1 MINVTV
7 EELQRIMATIEEAL
21 LLHRQW
27 REGVDRALS
36 CHLPPAENDLQ
47 QDSHQRCAF
56 GRWFYS
62 SANAQLRA
70 LPTFTKIGKLHQ
82 AMHDSARSLCAHS
95 QEQQTALVEDY
106 DRFLGDLAEFKG
118 ELLGL
123 RERVSFTLQ
132 NIDPLTGALKHGKL
146 LPDLRREQK
155 HMKESGTPYSLLLLD
170 LDLRDV
176 NKIRGRALGDT
187 ILRTT
192 IQKIRE
198 ELPASDKVYRYG
210 GAEFVIC
217 LPGRNAAHADT
228 TKEHLLKKIHQ
239 VLVDVMGVPS
249 TALNIYYSIVELDP
263 HAYLEELLDQATR
276 STYAIGI

>member
-7 EELQRIMATIEEAL
+7 EELQRIMSTIEEAL
-21 LLHRQW
+21 LLHGQW

-36 CHLPPAENDLQ
+36 CHLPPTENDLQ
-47 QDSHQRCAF
+47 QGGHQRCAF

-82 AMHDSARSLCAHS
+82 AMHDSARTLCAHS
-95 QEQQTALVEDY
+95 QEQQAALVEDY

-155 HMKESGTPYSLLLLD
+155 QMKESGTPYSLLLLD

-198 ELPASDKVYRYG
+198 ELPATDKVYRYG

-217 LPGRNAAHADT
+217 LPGRNAAHANT
-228 TKEHLLKKIHQ
+228 TKEHLLKKLHQ
-239 VLVDVMGVPS
+239 VLVEVMGVPS
-249 TALNIYYSIVELDP
+249 TALNVYYSIVELEP

-276 STYAIGI
+276 STYAIGL

>member
-7 EELQRIMATIEEAL
+7 EELQRIMSTIEEAL
-21 LLHRQW
+21 LLHAQW

-47 QDSHQRCAF
+47 QDGHQRCAF

-70 LPTFTKIGKLHQ
+70 LPTFSKIGKLHQ
-82 AMHDSARSLCAHS
+82 SMHDSARTLCANS
-95 QEQQTALVEDY
+95 QEQQAALIEDY

-146 LPDLRREQK
+146 LPDLRREQR

-170 LDLRDV
+170 LDLRDI
-176 NKIRGRALGDT
+176 NKVRGRALGDT
-187 ILRTT
+187 ILRAT

-198 ELPASDKVYRYG
+198 ELPGTDKVYRYG

-217 LPGRNAAHADT
+217 LPGRNAAHANT

-239 VLVDVMGVPS
+239 VLVELMGVPS
-249 TALNIYYSIVELDP
+249 TALNIYYSIVELEPD
-263 HAYLEELLDQATR
+263 AYLEELLDQATR
-276 STYAIGI
+276 STYAIGL